1 VAVIYGGINALK
13 NKLALLSG
21 ILCIGLVI
29 AFIFYTGKDNQKK
42 EGYTTTGF
50 AMGTAVTVSVYSDQG
65 RQDADAVIDCVS
77 RLEREQISWRIEG
90 SEVYR
95 VNHEYKAGEPYEISY
110 DLAYAVLQEREVSEA
125 GDDLLALTIRPLAS
139 CWGIEDGK
147 KQVPETQKIEEACS
161 AVDDSK
167 VHIVDEQG
175 KELTQ
180 VSDLSENGT
189 WYVLFD
195 EAGLSLDFGAM
206 GKGIACD
213 RVAENLEENQ
223 VEGACVAVGGSVLC
237 YGAKPAGSGFR
248 IGIRDPRETEN
259 DMMGTIEVRSDKH
272 PVYISTS
279 GDYEKYFIQDGKRY
293 HHILNPKTG
302 YPADTGTISATVICE
317 SGALSDALSTMCI
330 LLPVDQAF
338 KLVKSFD
345 ADAILIDE
353 DKNIHMTEQA
363 GKQFTITNGDYKVK

>member
-1 VAVIYGGINALK
+1 MK

-42 EGYTTTGF
+42 KGYTTTGF

-90 SEVYR
+90 AEVYR

-110 DLAYAVLQEREVSEA
+110 DLASAVLQEKEVSAA

-147 KQVPETQKIEEACS
+147 KEVPETQKIEEACS
-161 AVDDSK
+161 VVNDSK

-180 VSDLSENGT
+180 VSELSEDGT

-195 EAGLSLDFGAM
+195 ETDLSLDFGAM

-213 RVAENLEENQ
+213 RVAESLEENQ
-223 VEGACVAVGGSVLC
+223 VEGACVPVSGSV
-237 YGAKPAGSGFR
+237 FV
-248 IGIRDPRETEN
+248 IREE
-259 DMMGTIEVRSDKH
+259 MKMI
-272 PVYISTS
+272 
-279 GDYEKYFIQDGKRY
+279 
-293 HHILNPKTG
+293 
-302 YPADTGTISATVICE
+302 
-317 SGALSDALSTMCI
+317 
-330 LLPVDQAF
+330 
-338 KLVKSFD
+338 
-345 ADAILIDE
+345 
-353 DKNIHMTEQA
+353 
-363 GKQFTITNGDYKVK
+363 

>member
-1 VAVIYGGINALK
+1 MK

-42 EGYTTTGF
+42 KGYTTTGF

-90 SEVYR
+90 AEVYR

-110 DLAYAVLQEREVSEA
+110 DLASAVLQGKEVSTA

-147 KQVPETQKIEEACS
+147 KEVPETQKIEEACS
-161 AVDDSK
+161 IVNDSK

-180 VSDLSENGT
+180 VSELSEDGT

-195 EAGLSLDFGAM
+195 ETGLSLDFGAM

-213 RVAENLEENQ
+213 RVAESLEENQ

-237 YGAKPAGSGFR
+237 YGAKPDGSGFR
-248 IGIRDPRETEN
+248 IGIRDPRGNEN
-259 DMMGTIEVRSDKH
+259 DMMGTVEVRSDRH

-330 LLPVDQAF
+330 LLPADRAL

-345 ADAILIDE
+345 ADVILIDK
-353 DKNIHMTEQA
+353 DKNIYMTEQA

>member
-1 VAVIYGGINALK
+1 MK

-110 DLAYAVLQEREVSEA
+110 GLAYAVLQEREVSEA

-147 KQVPETQKIEEACS
+147 KQVPETQKIEEASS

-175 KELTQ
+175 K
-180 VSDLSENGT
+180 
-189 WYVLFD
+189 
-195 EAGLSLDFGAM
+195 
-206 GKGIACD
+206 
-213 RVAENLEENQ
+213 
-223 VEGACVAVGGSVLC
+223 
-237 YGAKPAGSGFR
+237 
-248 IGIRDPRETEN
+248 
-259 DMMGTIEVRSDKH
+259 
-272 PVYISTS
+272 
-279 GDYEKYFIQDGKRY
+279 
-293 HHILNPKTG
+293 
-302 YPADTGTISATVICE
+302 
-317 SGALSDALSTMCI
+317 
-330 LLPVDQAF
+330 
-338 KLVKSFD
+338 
-345 ADAILIDE
+345 
-353 DKNIHMTEQA
+353 
-363 GKQFTITNGDYKVK
+363 

>member
-1 VAVIYGGINALK
+1 MK

-42 EGYTTTGF
+42 KGYTTTGF

-90 SEVYR
+90 AEVYR

-110 DLAYAVLQEREVSEA
+110 DLASAVLQGKEVSAA

-147 KQVPETQKIEEACS
+147 KEVPETQKIEEACS
-161 AVDDSK
+161 VVNDSK

-180 VSDLSENGT
+180 VSELSEDGT

-195 EAGLSLDFGAM
+195 ETGLSLDFGAM

-213 RVAENLEENQ
+213 RVAESLEENQ

-237 YGAKPAGSGFR
+237 YGAKPDGSGFR
-248 IGIRDPRETEN
+248 IGIRDPRGNEN
-259 DMMGTIEVRSDKH
+259 DMMGTVEVRSDRH

-293 HHILNPKTG
+293 HHIIDPATG
-302 YPADTGTISATVICE
+302 KPSEKDLKSVTIISKNGT
-317 SGALSDALSTMCI
+317 LSDTLSTTLFVMGKDKAISYWKKHSSEFNII
-330 LLPVDQAF
+330 LVDNND
-338 KLVKSFD
+338 K
-345 ADAILIDE
+345 ILISQGIE
-353 DKNIHMTEQA
+353 ERFSSENEYQV
-363 GKQFTITNGDYKVK
+363 VKK

>member
-1 VAVIYGGINALK
+1 MK

-42 EGYTTTGF
+42 KGYTTTGF

-77 RLEREQISWRIEG
+77 RLESEQISWRIEG
-90 SEVYR
+90 AEVYC

-110 DLAYAVLQEREVSEA
+110 DLASAVLQEKEVSAA

-147 KQVPETQKIEEACS
+147 KEVPETQKIEEACS
-161 AVDDSK
+161 VVNDSK

-180 VSDLSENGT
+180 VSELSEDGT

-195 EAGLSLDFGAM
+195 ETGLSLDFGAM

-213 RVAENLEENQ
+213 RVAESLEENQ
-223 VEGACVAVGGSVLC
+223 AEGACVAVG
-237 YGAKPAGSGFR
+237 
-248 IGIRDPRETEN
+248 IRDPRGNEN
-259 DMMGTIEVRSDKH
+259 DMMGTVEVRSDKH

-330 LLPVDQAF
+330 LLPADRAL

-345 ADAILIDE
+345 ADVILIDK
-353 DKNIHMTEQA
+353 DKNIYMTEQA

>member
-1 VAVIYGGINALK
+1 MK

-248 IGIRDPRETEN
+248 IGIRDPRGTEN

-302 YPADTGTISATVICE
+302 YPAE
-317 SGALSDALSTMCI
+317 SGLVSVTIVSTDGTLADGLSTSLFIMGEEKAA
-330 LLPVDQAF
+330 DF
-338 KLVKSFD
+338 WREHKDEF
-345 ADAILIDE
+345 DAILMSD
-353 DKNIHMTEQA
+353 DGTLYVTE
-363 GKQFTITNGDYKVK
+363 GLENDFSTERTVEIIR